1 MSVFNRDVDLGWSV
15 CGRDM
20 GVGSLCVSVK
30 ADVHRGVVAKFGKLF
45 FEIVQEFLGFEWAGY
60 LHVRVGV

>member
-1 MSVFNRDVDLGWSV
+1 
-15 CGRDM
+15 M

-45 FEIVQEFLGFEWAGY
+45 FEIVQEFLGFEWAGD
-60 LHVRVGV
+60 LHMRVGV